1 MVLCQNQCM
10 IGFRKWTRIRSI
22 ERLTTRW
29 NSMHILYLDIFP
41 IDCSKPHKKPP
52 TFFCGLFLCFCVM
65 HFGSESEK
73 YLIQRSISQPGLTQ
87 KPIPDICQC
96 RCFDCASKIL
106 VRRTLKNKCF
116 SWTSDFVFL
125 CASFNRRIDRCASLT
140 RYTVFQF
147 HSFTIQ
153 YCSGAHFPS
162 TAMPFRLNRRL
173 RNVSSCADSE
183 HMVIFVAPNAFNRF
197 T

>member
-1 MVLCQNQCM
+1 MIVINLIKNHPHFLWSLSLCLCNAFWFWVRKICDWTFNQ
-10 IGFRKWTRIRSI
+10 
-22 ERLTTRW
+22 
-29 NSMHILYLDIFP
+29 P
-41 IDCSKPHKKPP
+41 A
-52 TFFCGLFLCFCVM
+52 
-65 HFGSESEK
+65 
-73 YLIQRSISQPGLTQ
+73 SQPGFTQ

-116 SWTSDFVFL
+116 SWTNDFVFL

-147 HSFTIQ
+147 QSFTIQ
-153 YCSGAHFPS
+153 YCSGAYFPFP
-162 TAMPFRLNRRL
+162 AMPFRLNRRL

-183 HMVIFVAPNAFNRF
+183 HMVIFVAPNAFNWF